1 MTEKKR
7 TNSKALGNNYERE
20 VAKKL
25 SLWITNNENDDV
37 VWRDLGSGSRGTV
50 RAKQGKNTTRH
61 GDFVPTDLNYKW
73 LFDLFCIDSKSYK
86 EWNPL
91 FINEKNMKSN
101 SILNQWIKV
110 CQESQGKIPMMI
122 CHIRDRKTPEF
133 VIVPKDIL
141 FPDSYQY
148 PNMMEYTFN
157 SKEITNCYLIILD
170 DFFKI
175 DARQLYDTN
184 L

>member
-1 MTEKKR
+1 MAR
-7 TNSKALGNNYERE
+7 TNSKAIGNNYERE
-20 VAKKL
+20 VARKL

-37 VWRDLGSGSRGTV
+37 VWRDLGSGARATA
-50 RAKQGKNTTRH
+50 RAKKGKDTIRH

-110 CQESQGKIPMMI
+110 CKEAQGKIPMMI

-133 VIVPKDIL
+133 VVVPQDLL
-141 FPDSYQY
+141 FPLVYEKPDMMLYIF
-148 PNMMEYTFN
+148 PN
-157 SKEITNCYLIILD
+157 KEIRNCSLIMLE
-170 DFFKI
+170 DFFKV
-175 DARQLYDTN
+175 DAKQLYDTN